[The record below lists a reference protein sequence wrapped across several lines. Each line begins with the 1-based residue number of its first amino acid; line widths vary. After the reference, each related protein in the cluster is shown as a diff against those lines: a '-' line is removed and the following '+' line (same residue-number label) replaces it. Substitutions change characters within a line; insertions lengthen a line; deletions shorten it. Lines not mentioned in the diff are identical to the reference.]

1 MNILKNK
8 VNDIKES
15 VNNKIERVGK
25 KRFTIIAS
33 CLSVL
38 ILAGGTATAVAL
50 TGGFNNMDKEI
61 TTSQTQNKTDEQ
73 NKDNKA
79 EEKKQEEQATQNI
92 EEGTADNTEST
103 EATEENATAG
113 DNNGATNNNTSN
125 RGSGAG
131 ANNNANAGTNNVAT
145 ATQPAQEQT
154 KVHVHNW
161 ATRTIQGHWVEQK
174 LVGEH
179 NYCNLDGALVD
190 TTAQLKS
197 HYMHCKGSYSLMP
210 EYETIDHPAITQDY
224 CTECGATK

>member
-8 VNDIKES
+8 VNEIKES
-15 VNNKIERVGK
+15 VNDKIEQIGK

-50 TGGFNNMDKEI
+50 TGGFNNMDKAI

-79 EEKKQEEQATQNI
+79 EEAKQEEQATQNT
-92 EEGTADNTEST
+92 EEGTTDSTDNQ

-131 ANNNANAGTNNVAT
+131 ANNNANAGTSNVAPLT
-145 ATQPAQEQT
+145 PSQP
-154 KVHVHNW
+154 VHVHNW
-161 ATRTIQGHWVEQK
+161 IPQYRTVHHYAITEPHMVC
-174 LVGEH
+174 V
-179 NYCNLDGALVD
+179 YDG
-190 TTAQLKS
+190 
-197 HYMHCKGSYSLMP
+197 
-210 EYETIDHPAITQDY
+210 TIDPNRDHIENHLLNGTRSQTKEEDTVIIPAYDEQVVRVV
-224 CTECGATK
+224 